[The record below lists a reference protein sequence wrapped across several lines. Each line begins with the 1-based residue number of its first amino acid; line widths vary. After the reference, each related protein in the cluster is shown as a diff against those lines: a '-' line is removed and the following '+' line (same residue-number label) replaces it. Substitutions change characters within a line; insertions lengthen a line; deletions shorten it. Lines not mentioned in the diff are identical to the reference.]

1 MIPVSNQLK
10 NVEVVEQPSLC
21 PRMIVESERIIGQCD
36 DVEAIKQAIYN
47 ILNTERYQY
56 IIFSWD
62 YGVELK
68 DLFGKPIDYVM
79 PEVERRI
86 TEALVQ
92 DDRIDSCDSFEF
104 EKKWKKIAGYVRCT
118 YEIWK
123 RSGTE
128 GGGCISVRGA
138 DV

>member
-56 IIFSWD
+56 IIFRGTMVWSLRTCS
-62 YGVELK
+62 ENQSIMLC
-68 DLFGKPIDYVM
+68 
-79 PEVERRI
+79 RR
-86 TEALVQ
+86 
-92 DDRIDSCDSFEF
+92 
-104 EKKWKKIAGYVRCT
+104 
-118 YEIWK
+118 
-123 RSGTE
+123 
-128 GGGCISVRGA
+128 
-138 DV
+138 

>member
-21 PRMIVESERIIGQCD
+21 PRMIVESERIIGPCD

-104 EKKWKKIAGYVRCT
+104 EKKGRKLLVTFVAHTKFG
-118 YEIWK
+118 
-123 RSGTE
+123 
-128 GGGCISVRGA
+128 SVPA
-138 DV
+138 QKEVDV

>member
-1 MIPVSNQLK
+1 MYGRHTFHFVMHLKIRSSNVSSAL
-10 NVEVVEQPSLC
+10 
-21 PRMIVESERIIGQCD
+21 GCD

-104 EKKWKKIAGYVRCT
+104 EKKGRKLLVTFVAHTKFG
-118 YEIWK
+118 
-123 RSGTE
+123 
-128 GGGCISVRGA
+128 SVPA
-138 DV
+138 QKEVDV

>member
-1 MIPVSNQLK
+1 M
-10 NVEVVEQPSLC
+10 
-21 PRMIVESERIIGQCD
+21 
-36 DVEAIKQAIYN
+36 
-47 ILNTERYQY
+47 
-56 IIFSWD
+56 
-62 YGVELK
+62 ELK

-92 DDRIDSCDSFEF
+92 DDRIDSCDSLSLR
-104 EKKWKKIAGYVRCT
+104 KRKKIAGYVRCT

>member
-56 IIFSWD
+56 IIFRGTMVWNLRICS
-62 YGVELK
+62 ENQSIMLC
-68 DLFGKPIDYVM
+68 
-79 PEVERRI
+79 RR
-86 TEALVQ
+86 
-92 DDRIDSCDSFEF
+92 
-104 EKKWKKIAGYVRCT
+104 
-118 YEIWK
+118 
-123 RSGTE
+123 
-128 GGGCISVRGA
+128 
-138 DV
+138 

>member
-10 NVEVVEQPSLC
+10 NVEVVEQTSLC

-86 TEALVQ
+86 
-92 DDRIDSCDSFEF
+92 
-104 EKKWKKIAGYVRCT
+104 
-118 YEIWK
+118 
-123 RSGTE
+123 
-128 GGGCISVRGA
+128 
-138 DV
+138 

>member
-104 EKKWKKIAGYVRCT
+104 ENKGSKLLVTFVAHTKFG
-118 YEIWK
+118 
-123 RSGTE
+123 
-128 GGGCISVRGA
+128 SVPA
-138 DV
+138 QKEVDV

>member
-1 MIPVSNQLK
+1 
-10 NVEVVEQPSLC
+10 
-21 PRMIVESERIIGQCD
+21 MIVESERIIGQCD

-92 DDRIDSCDSFEF
+92 DDRIDSCTSFEF
-104 EKKWKKIAGYVRCT
+104 EKKGRKLLVTFVAHTKFG
-118 YEIWK
+118 
-123 RSGTE
+123 
-128 GGGCISVRGA
+128 SVPA
-138 DV
+138 QKEVDV

>member
-92 DDRIDSCDSFEF
+92 DDRIDSYTSFEF
-104 EKKWKKIAGYVRCT
+104 EKKGRKLLVTFVAHTKFG
-118 YEIWK
+118 
-123 RSGTE
+123 
-128 GGGCISVRGA
+128 SVPA
-138 DV
+138 QKEVDV

>member
-92 DDRIDSCDSFEF
+92 DDRID
-104 EKKWKKIAGYVRCT
+104 V
-118 YEIWK
+118 
-123 RSGTE
+123 
-128 GGGCISVRGA
+128 
-138 DV
+138 

>member
-21 PRMIVESERIIGQCD
+21 PRMIVESER
-36 DVEAIKQAIYN
+36 KQAIYN

-104 EKKWKKIAGYVRCT
+104 EKKGRKLLVTFVAHTKFG
-118 YEIWK
+118 
-123 RSGTE
+123 
-128 GGGCISVRGA
+128 SVPA
-138 DV
+138 QKEVDV

>member
-21 PRMIVESERIIGQCD
+21 PRMIVESERILGQCD

-79 PEVERRI
+79 SEVERRI

-104 EKKWKKIAGYVRCT
+104 EKKGRKLLVTFVAHTKFG
-118 YEIWK
+118 
-123 RSGTE
+123 
-128 GGGCISVRGA
+128 SVPA
-138 DV
+138 QKEVDV